1 MRSRSTRFVVPAAL
15 LVAALS
21 LALRAPSAGAPPAD
35 AALPPDVKP
44 GVELHGVITARP
56 MPAVLQAYTGGPIEV
71 KQVRGTWISVDYT
84 GSLEKQ
90 TWLDFSKVIAYRTER

>member
-1 MRSRSTRFVVPAAL
+1 MRPRSTRFVALAAV

-21 LALRAPSAGAPPAD
+21 LALRAPDAGV
-35 AALPPDVKP
+35 LPPDVTP
-44 GVELHGVITARP
+44 GAELHGVITARP

-71 KQVRGTWISVDYT
+71 KEVRGTWISVDYT

>member
-21 LALRAPSAGAPPAD
+21 LALRAPAPD

-71 KQVRGTWISVDYT
+71 KETRGTWISVDYT

>member
-21 LALRAPSAGAPPAD
+21 LALRAPSAD
-35 AALPPDVKP
+35 AGLPPDVKP

-71 KQVRGTWISVDYT
+71 KEVRGTWISVDYT